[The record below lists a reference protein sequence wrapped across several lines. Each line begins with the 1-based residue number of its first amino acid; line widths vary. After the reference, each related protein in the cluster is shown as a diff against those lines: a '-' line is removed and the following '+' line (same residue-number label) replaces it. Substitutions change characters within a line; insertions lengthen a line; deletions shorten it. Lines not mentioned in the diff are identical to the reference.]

1 MKICSVC
8 KIEKELD
15 EFYLR
20 KESKD
25 GYRAN
30 CKECVKVT
38 TTKYKKNNPEKIKNA
53 QKEWVLNNPEKR
65 KKIQDKYNQKKERQE
80 QKKNWAK
87 NNREKSYLWFNN
99 KYKNDILFNLKIK
112 FRRRIYMAIRNNN
125 IKKTNKMIDLLG
137 CTYLELK
144 HHIESKFTDGMSW
157 DLVMSGKIHLD
168 HIIPLSFSKNEDNLK
183 KLCHFENLQPLWAE
197 ENIRKSNKILEDN

>member
-80 QKKNWAK
+80 QKKIGQK
-87 NNREKSYLWFNN
+87 ITEKKVICGLIINTRMIFYL
-99 KYKNDILFNLKIK
+99 
-112 FRRRIYMAIRNNN
+112 
-125 IKKTNKMIDLLG
+125 T
-137 CTYLELK
+137 
-144 HHIESKFTDGMSW
+144 
-157 DLVMSGKIHLD
+157 
-168 HIIPLSFSKNEDNLK
+168 
-183 KLCHFENLQPLWAE
+183 
-197 ENIRKSNKILEDN
+197 